1 VKKFLVRLAVS
12 LVIGGAMLY
21 LASRKIDFGTTWSA
35 LGQVEWWVLVP
46 YFLAMAVQHFF
57 RAHRWGYLL
66 EPIAP
71 VPFSRILP
79 IASVGFL
86 AIIALPLRMGELVRP
101 YLIADPPR
109 VKISHGIGT
118 LAVERVFD
126 GLLLTCTTFIAVLL
140 ARRHTVVPGWI
151 FAAGLIAFGIFFS
164 VLVVLVMA
172 LWQRRRA
179 VTLCER
185 LFGLISPALGKK
197 TAQIAEGIVDGFM
210 ALTGWRRIAL
220 FLFGTVSYWGLN
232 GFAVWILGRG
242 FGFDL
247 SLWEGTAVMVI
258 VGIGIMIPA
267 GPGFIGNFEFFA
279 QGALNLYAPPA
290 MVAARGAAYILT
302 FHATN
307 AMWYAVTGA
316 LAMLSPEVSFTKV
329 LTASTQKIDELS
341 KAPEEKA

>member
-1 VKKFLVRLAVS
+1 VKKFLLRLALSVA
-12 LVIGGAMLY
+12 IGGAMLY
-21 LASRKIDFGTTWSA
+21 LASKKIDFGNTWSA
-35 LGQVEWWVLVP
+35 LTEVEWWVLVP
-46 YFLAMAVQHFF
+46 YFVGMAVQHFF

-71 VPFSRILP
+71 VPLRRIFP

-101 YLIADPPR
+101 YLIADPPT
-109 VKISHGIGT
+109 VKIAHGIGT

-151 FAAGLIAFGIFFS
+151 FAAGLIAFGIFFT

-185 LFGLISPALGKK
+185 IFGLISPKLGRA
-197 TAQIAEGIVDGFM
+197 TASIAEGIVDGLL
-210 ALTGWRRIAL
+210 ALTGWRRVLL
-220 FLFGTVSYWGLN
+220 FLFETVSYWGLN
-232 GFAVWILGRG
+232 GFVVWILGRG

-290 MVAARGAAYILT
+290 AVARSGAAYILT

-316 LAMLSPEVSFTKV
+316 LALLSPEVSFTKV
-329 LTASTQKIDELS
+329 FESI
-341 KAPEEKA
+341 EKKEA